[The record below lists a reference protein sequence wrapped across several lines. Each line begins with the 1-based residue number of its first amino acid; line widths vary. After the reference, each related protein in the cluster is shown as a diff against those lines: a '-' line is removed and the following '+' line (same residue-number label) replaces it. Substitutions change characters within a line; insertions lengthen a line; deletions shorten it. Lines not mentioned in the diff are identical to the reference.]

1 MVAHSDNKNGAACLI
16 IPTKPIF
23 ATIVNFV
30 DNRLPLGNIM
40 RPIILVPLDPFAPLL
55 HNFWFFELLSNAEAS
70 YSIDVGIEF
79 ESMIQLVKVFFE
91 NVNELVLGG
100 FDL

>member
-1 MVAHSDNKNGAACLI
+1 MVAHSDNKNGATCLI
-16 IPTKPIF
+16 VPTIPIF
-23 ATIVNFV
+23 STVMDFV
-30 DNRLPLGNIM
+30 DNRLQLGNLI
-40 RPIILVPLDPFAPLL
+40 RPIILVPLDPCAPLL

-70 YSIDVGIEF
+70 YSIEVGIEV
-79 ESMIQLVKVFFE
+79 ESMIQLVIVFFE